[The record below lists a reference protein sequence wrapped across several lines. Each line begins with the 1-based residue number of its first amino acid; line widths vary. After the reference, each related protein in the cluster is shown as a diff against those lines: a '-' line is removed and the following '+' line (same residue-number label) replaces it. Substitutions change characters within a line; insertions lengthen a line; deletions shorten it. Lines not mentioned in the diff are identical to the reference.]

1 MLFAACIQQ
10 TSKDSRQFEN
20 EFNLEVLT
28 KNRENLKVNVRYWYQ
43 FHAKTGEPFDE
54 FGKFIEEDPSIKAFT
69 QATVFASV
77 REVFKTYSSK
87 ELYEKEEDSLE
98 EEIYQATKK
107 NSNALDTNL
116 SIQFNALL
124 LGDIEYPHIIKNAKS
139 ANLLSEFDAL
149 KSKDSDQRLKAI
161 QELLKEGSK
170 ESYAIVLEHWAVEK
184 NETIRE
190 FILESLEAKN

>member
-1 MLFAACIQQ
+1 
-10 TSKDSRQFEN
+10 
-20 EFNLEVLT
+20 
-28 KNRENLKVNVRYWYQ
+28 
-43 FHAKTGEPFDE
+43 
-54 FGKFIEEDPSIKAFT
+54 
-69 QATVFASV
+69 
-77 REVFKTYSSK
+77 VFKTYSSK